1 MPTVIHTHLYSFAQT
16 AGGAGSPTAAGGA
29 RHVPTILELMVQA
42 TIPVKI
48 VVAIL
53 VIFSIASW
61 YIIGYKYLYLRGASV
76 QTERFLKAFYET
88 KQLNVAAEVA
98 AKLPKSPVSQ
108 IFRAGYEELRR
119 LRAGNEAGEDSGG
132 IENVERALRRAT
144 SSEMITIESML
155 PFLATTGSTAPFIG
169 LFGTVYGIM
178 HAFLQLSGS
187 QEQSTIDRVGPGIA
201 EALFTTAIGL
211 VAAIPAVMA
220 YNFFVRRIRVLSN
233 EMDGFGND
241 FLNIVRR
248 HILK

>member
-1 MPTVIHTHLYSFAQT
+1 MIYTHLYSFAQT
-16 AGGAGSPTAAGGA
+16 AGGAGAPAAAGGA
-29 RHVPTILELMVQA
+29 RHVPTMLELMVHA
-42 TIPVKI
+42 TLPVKI
-48 VVAIL
+48 VVAVLIL
-53 VIFSIASW
+53 FSITCW
-61 YIIGYKYLYLRGASV
+61 YIIGYKFLYLRGASV
-76 QTERFLKAFYET
+76 QTEQFLKAFYET
-88 KQLNVAAEVA
+88 KQMNVCAEIA

-108 IFRAGYEELRR
+108 IFRAGYDELRR
-119 LRAGNEAGEDSGG
+119 LKSAADSGEDAGG

-144 SSEMITIESML
+144 LSEMTTIESML
-155 PFLATTGSTAPFIG
+155 PFLATTGSTGPFIG

-178 HAFLQLSGS
+178 NAFLQLSGS

-233 EMDGFGND
+233 EMDGFAND